1 WLGWLVISH
10 NPTRIEWSMQ
20 GMLAGA
26 ALLAG
31 TWSGYCRWRE
41 WSRPRARLQEL
52 LPLVRS
58 GVMPIEELSDV
69 GGGMG
74 PLVPMIQE
82 LMRDLRQQRGELA
95 RLNDEIRQRVA
106 HRTDALERMVGSLRQ
121 QATKD
126 PLTGLY
132 NRRIL

>member
-1 WLGWLVISH
+1 MSDPARMENPSAAQAFARRARAANAVRLALGTVVASFAAAWLGWLLVSH
-10 NPTRIEWSMQ
+10 DPTRIEWSMQ

-58 GVMPIEELSDV
+58 GVMPIEELS
-69 GGGMG
+69 
-74 PLVPMIQE
+74 
-82 LMRDLRQQRGELA
+82 
-95 RLNDEIRQRVA
+95 
-106 HRTDALERMVGSLRQ
+106 
-121 QATKD
+121 
-126 PLTGLY
+126 
-132 NRRIL
+132 